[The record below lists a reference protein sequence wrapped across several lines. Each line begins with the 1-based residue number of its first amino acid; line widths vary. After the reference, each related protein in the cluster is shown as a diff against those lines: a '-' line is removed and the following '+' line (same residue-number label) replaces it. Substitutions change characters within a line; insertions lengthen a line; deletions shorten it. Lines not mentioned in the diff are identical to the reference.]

1 MTLENKEQFYT
12 GIVEPLSSITLE
24 EVTMPIIKSNKA
36 DLRARYSRNLKICI
50 IITITLF
57 IAAFKISPTED
68 KLKVDTLQPQD
79 IIRIED
85 IINTVQKPKPP
96 APPKIIEATRD
107 DIIQDIELDNIE
119 INDDA
124 QLTQPPPPD
133 LPKVLDEDV
142 IFIWSEVM
150 PEPIGGI
157 KAIQEKVV
165 YTEIAVLA
173 GIEGTVLIDAVIDKE
188 GNVIDAKIFRD
199 IGGGLGESAL
209 NAVRA
214 TKFNPGK
221 QRGKPVKVKVTIPIK
236 FVLK

>member
-1 MTLENKEQFYT
+1 
-12 GIVEPLSSITLE
+12 LE
-24 EVTMPIIKSNKA
+24 EVTMPVIKNYKA
-36 DLRARYSRNLKICI
+36 DLRARYSRNIKLCI
-50 IITITLF
+50 VIAITFIIV
-57 IAAFKISPTED
+57 AFKISPTED
-68 KLKVDTLQPQD
+68 SLNSTFIQPHD
-79 IIRIED
+79 IIKIED

-96 APPKIIEATRD
+96 KPPTPPKIIEATLD
-107 DIIQDIELDNIE
+107 EIPNDIDLDNIE
-119 INDDA
+119 IEIDE

-133 LPKVLDEDV
+133 PPKVVDENV
-142 IFIWSEVM
+142 IFVWSEVM

-173 GIEGTVLIDAVIDKE
+173 QIEGTVIIEAVIDKD

-214 TKFNPGK
+214 TKFSPGK

-236 FVLK
+236 FVLN